1 MNAILGHLTRC
12 AIAGVVALLPVGGLV
27 LSILYMENMLAESW
41 LVDQWY
47 YFPGLGILAAAAII
61 YVIGLIVTTFVG
73 RWIWGRADA
82 LLKRLPI
89 LGRLYQTLKQIVGYG
104 EGEDAVFRR
113 VVLVPSPVAPDAFE
127 MGLVT
132 NQVDD
137 KLVVFVPGAPNPTVG
152 RLITVDP
159 STVKETDIKVSDA
172 LKSLVSV
179 GATNTRDAVPEQKL

>member
-1 MNAILGHLTRC
+1 MNAILRHLTRC

-47 YFPGLGILAAAAII
+47 YFPGLGILAAVVII
-61 YVIGLIVTTFVG
+61 YVIGLIVTTFIG
-73 RWIWGRADA
+73 RWMWGRVDA
-82 LLKRLPI
+82 LLERLPI

-113 VVLVPSPVAPDAFE
+113 VVFVPSPVAPDAVE

-132 NQVDD
+132 NQIDD
-137 KLVVFVPGAPNPTVG
+137 KLVVFVPSAPNPTVG

-159 STVKETDIKVSDA
+159 STVTETDIKVSDA

-179 GATNTRDAVPEQKL
+179 GATTSDQS

>member
-1 MNAILGHLTRC
+1 MNAILRHLTRC

-47 YFPGLGILAAAAII
+47 YFPGLGILAAVVII
-61 YVIGLIVTTFVG
+61 YVIGLIVTTFIG
-73 RWIWGRADA
+73 RWMWGRVDA
-82 LLKRLPI
+82 LLERLPI

-137 KLVVFVPGAPNPTVG
+137 KLVVFVPGAQNPTAG

-159 STVKETDIKVSDA
+159 SVVTETDVKVSDA

-179 GATNTRDAVPEQKL
+179 GATGPDQS